1 MFRMTVAALAVALT
15 SSVAHAAL
23 SVADLSQSGDGLLT
37 VDSVSG
43 LAWLDIG
50 ATRGMSVADVI
61 ASGDW
66 LSKGFRFAKASELD
80 QLVQQGAQQLDFM
93 AWMGAWGASSEVNA
107 YLGGPTTL
115 LAGVLAGDGA
125 GPDGSMRADTLM
137 LTRDTRITPGE
148 PTGLPKELEGEW
160 IDVSA
165 LRSPV
170 QGPVINRDDLL
181 GFFDQPSGGWVGEP
195 AEGDALLAP
204 LDASFGD
211 FLRRR
216 TQSVSPLDA
225 SLARGVFLVKNVS
238 PVPEPESMALMG
250 IGLVGVL
257 SVARRRRIN

>member
-1 MFRMTVAALAVALT
+1 MLRMTVAALAVALT
-15 SSVAHAAL
+15 SSVAQAAL

-93 AWMGAWGASSEVNA
+93 DWMGAWGASAEVNA

-148 PTGLPKELEGEW
+148 PTTRPQELGSGW
-160 IDVSA
+160 VDI
-165 LRSPV
+165 
-170 QGPVINRDDLL
+170 GPVTGPVLSPDDLFHL
-181 GFFDQPSGGWVGEP
+181 FGPPSGEP
-195 AEGDALLAP
+195 ALLDGETLGDLPP
-204 LDASFGD
+204 LSSGGASLGD

-216 TQSVSPLDA
+216 TESVSAVDA
-225 SLARGVFLVKNVS
+225 SPIRGVFLVKNVS
-238 PVPEPESMALMG
+238 SVPEPEVMALMG
-250 IGLVGVL
+250 IGLVGMFL
-257 SVARRRRIN
+257 AARRRLGR